1 LNTPKIEHE
10 ILIMEVLM
18 EDNQISKY
26 DRLRGRLQ
34 GIALWSKPSTIKNTE
49 SLTGRSETFIIET
62 ARHELGDYVFLE
74 CVSDGDVVRLALPPK
89 VANAIASQRDALT
102 TRRRSITGR
111 RLAKERAER
120 GEVPGFMRKK

>member
-1 LNTPKIEHE
+1 
-10 ILIMEVLM
+10 MGVLM